1 MNQSEQPES
10 SPLPSSEPN
19 IKQQADSSILGGGMQ
34 AAIGDGNFQIQ
45 FIFHPNS
52 SPNYQNDWIKL
63 IEQTRENLTIIPDRI
78 GNKIF
83 ISRLVELEAIETA
96 FENNKVVVLLGASGC
111 GKTVISKSW
120 AEKEQ
125 NANKTIWWKASS
137 FDVSDFSSFQNRLG
151 LSSPLRDVLAA
162 VSAPRVYVVIDGLDR
177 IFSEAAFQN
186 LSVLI
191 HTLRLNVEDSP
202 WRLLIPCQLEEWNRV
217 QMLLARANVLTEDW
231 KMLQVGA
238 PSINDF
244 EPVWE
249 TFPALKRLNFQP
261 QLQSLLFKPKVLD
274 LLATKL
280 STGGSV
286 DTTQWVGESNLIE
299 WFWETEVCKQPNAR
313 MRAGLLKSLGEKQ
326 ADNLESET
334 ATDAFSISD
343 LAQVDSL
350 IRDRLCQEREERLS
364 FCHDLYGDWARQR
377 VLLGQKNNLR
387 DYIKHRV
394 SSPLW
399 HRAVRLYGLHLLEK
413 NEDTAQWRS
422 ALVSLCGDDN
432 TPDLTSDLL
441 LEAVVFAANPLPLL
455 ERIWADLAANDGLLL
470 RRLLAKFLFIAT
482 LPNPAILAI
491 ASQLDSDLETTAAT
505 IQRIPYFPYWVP
517 ILQFLHRHLT
527 DVIELAPGYIAEIAN
542 TWLRRLDTKWP
553 LRREAAELALAT
565 AERLLES
572 TKSGRFFYEKD
583 DLSKKIYHAALAG
596 VYELPDRVAN
606 FALKASARKEFIT
619 QKTETETQSE
629 PLIKRVIDDPEYG
642 TYELELDESSWS
654 RIDEQEIDP
663 IIFRNF
669 SWEFGDEE
677 EEEPVAWT
685 DGPSQKV
692 HSAFR
697 QVCLTTDA
705 IYPLI
710 IANPSVAREVLLALL
725 IEEPRIHRRESGI
738 HRQRLEIVYIQE
750 WGFPLYNQ
758 GTFFFFLKNQP
769 QEGLELILHLVN
781 FATERW
787 SDSWRRENQKIPEVL
802 INVEN
807 NEYKWIGNQEVY
819 YWYCNHHLCPYPIAV
834 ALMALEKWL
843 YDEIDANKLMND
855 VLQLILQRSNS
866 VAFAGLLSALARKAH
881 FLFQGVLRP
890 LLTVPEFYLWESQ
903 HRPLSVPYITGT
915 RRYLGQSEETVELV
929 REWYELPHRKH
940 GLHQWALSLFLNTP
954 EMQSF
959 FEEARLHWLNRLQGN
974 SKEDGL
980 KCFLEELVDNY
991 NIENYRIQNHSGYG
1005 DFWVF
1010 ESPKKTDEKEKA
1022 LRQASELRLQFL
1034 SFPFRCHE
1042 ILNAGQPLPDEQ
1054 LEQSWNFLQQL
1065 AGFPSV
1071 EDDTGLYDIENS
1083 ICGGIAVLIQ
1093 FHWNWLQQYPEREQW
1108 CIEQL
1113 IKIIHE
1119 PPKAN
1124 KFGNEES
1131 NLGWEWD
1138 IFCAKIIPLIWSKF
1152 SDSNKWRE
1160 CVALLVTSS
1169 RYAVV
1174 NTVFA
1179 HAAKFRISFYE
1190 DFKRLQHLLFRW
1202 AAVRWKWDSTR
1213 YGLESSFDIE
1223 VERNREIKAFLD
1235 KIISPN
1241 LPTWE
1246 EVATQVWEELADKKP
1261 HQNYNQPGLF
1271 GSITPSQFPSLNFR
1285 LIQAAYAWLPSLDQA
1300 ISRTERQEWITFW
1313 KEALKYSLQFS
1324 EKDGTLSTWNEWLS
1338 QHIASLIMQ
1347 LPPTEKPEDF
1357 WKPIL
1362 SLGMEEKHWIEKFL
1376 IHWFVNGLSSE
1387 PIYDRFVQEC
1397 HAMVEFAF
1405 SSPNWEF
1412 EPKLRQYGLE
1422 ELWCYL
1428 VGLNSSINN
1437 MWTIAHKPTIKRMY
1451 IIYQQWATQHLNKP
1465 GCALQ
1470 FVAFLLKPAAEEVRI
1485 DSLPWL
1491 YAASQSNEQFWTEYN
1506 IQEKLA
1512 SLLDVCWRYHES
1524 KLRQHHDSFNAFKN
1538 LLKKLADFQN
1548 TLALEIQHRIAS
1560 I

>member
-10 SPLPSSEPN
+10 SPLPSPEPN

-34 AAIGDGNFQIQ
+34 AAIGDGNVQIQ

-52 SPNYQNDWIKL
+52 SPNYQTDWIKL

-137 FDVSDFSSFQNRLG
+137 FDVPDFSSFQNRLG

-177 IFSEAAFQN
+177 IFSEASFQN

-326 ADNLESET
+326 ADNLEAET
-334 ATDAFSISD
+334 PTDAFSISD

-350 IRDRLCQEREERLS
+350 IRDHLCQEREECLS

-455 ERIWADLAANDGLLL
+455 ERIWTDLAANDGLFL
-470 RRLLAKFLFIAT
+470 RRLLARFLFIAT

-505 IQRIPYFPYWVP
+505 IQRIPYIPYWLP

-527 DVIELAPGYIAEIAN
+527 DVIELAPEYIAEIAN

-572 TKSGRFFYEKD
+572 TKAGRFFYDKD

-596 VYELPDRVAN
+596 VYELPDGVAN
-606 FALKASARKEFIT
+606 FALKASARKEVT
-619 QKTETETQSE
+619 AQKTETETQSE
-629 PLIKRVIDDPEYG
+629 PLIKRIIDDPEYG

-677 EEEPVAWT
+677 EQEPVAWT
-685 DGPSQKV
+685 DGPSQKI

-725 IEEPRIHRRESGI
+725 IEEPSA
-738 HRQRLEIVYIQE
+738 HRQELGIACDRE
-750 WGFPLYNQ
+750 WYPPFYTQGPLL
-758 GTFFFFLKNQP
+758 FFIKHQP
-769 QEGLELILHLVN
+769 TEGLELILRLIN

-787 SDSWRRENQKIPEVL
+787 ADIWRRENQTVPDVSITL
-802 INVEN
+802 AG
-807 NEYKWIGNQEVY
+807 NEHRWLGNQNVY
-819 YWYCNHHLCPYPIAV
+819 YWYCNYNSCPYPVTV
-834 ALMALEKWL
+834 ALMVLEKWL
-843 YDEIDANKLMND
+843 YNEIDENKPINNAIE
-855 VLQLILQRSNS
+855 LILQRSNS
-866 VAFAGLLSALARKAH
+866 VAFAGLLSAVARKSS
-881 FLFQGVLRP
+881 FLVQEPLRS
-890 LLTVPEFYLWESQ
+890 LLTVPEFYLWESRHQ
-903 HRPLSVPYITGT
+903 PLSGSDITIT
-915 RRYLGQSEETVELV
+915 ITWLGQNEQIIKLV
-929 REWYELPHRKH
+929 REWYELPHRKQ
-940 GLHQWALSLFLNTP
+940 GLYKWS
-954 EMQSF
+954 QSF
-959 FEEARLHWLNRLQGN
+959 FLNIPEMRTFFEEIRSNWLKRLQEN
-974 SKEDGL
+974 SKEDEL
-980 KCFLEELVDNY
+980 KWFLEELVDGY
-991 NIENYRIQNHSGYG
+991 NIDNYRIQNYPEHG

-1010 ESPKKTDEKEKA
+1010 QAPNKLSEKEKA
-1022 LRQASELRLQFL
+1022 FREDSERRIKIL
-1034 SFPFRCHE
+1034 SFPFRCRE
-1042 ILNAGQPLPDEQ
+1042 ILNAGQPLQDEQ
-1054 LEQSWNFLQQL
+1054 LEKFWNILQQM

-1071 EDDTGLYDIENS
+1071 EDGSGLYDIENS

-1093 FHWNWLQQYPEREQW
+1093 LHWNWLQKYPEKEQW
-1108 CIEQL
+1108 CFEQL
-1113 IKIIHE
+1113 IKIIHD
-1119 PPKAN
+1119 PPKGS
-1124 KFGNEES
+1124 KFGHEES
-1131 NLGWEWD
+1131 SMELEWD
-1138 IFCAKIIPLIWSKF
+1138 VFCAQVIPLIWSKF

-1160 CVALLVTSS
+1160 CVVLLVTSS

-1174 NTVFA
+1174 STVFA
-1179 HAAKFRISFYE
+1179 YVAKFRSSFYE

-1223 VERNREIKAFLD
+1223 VERHREIKAFLD
-1235 KIISPN
+1235 KLISPN
-1241 LPTWE
+1241 LPSWE

-1261 HQNYNQPGLF
+1261 HQNYSQPSFF
-1271 GSITPSQFPSLNFR
+1271 GDITPSQFPRLSFR

-1313 KEALKYSLQFS
+1313 KESLKYSLQFP
-1324 EKDGTLSTWNEWLS
+1324 EKDRTLSTWNEWLS
-1338 QHIASLIMQ
+1338 QHLAPLILQ
-1347 LPPTEKPEDF
+1347 LPTTEKPEDF

-1362 SLGMEEKHWIEKFL
+1362 SLGMEENHWIEKFL
-1376 IHWFVNGLSSE
+1376 TEWFITGLNSE
-1387 PIYDRFVQEC
+1387 PISDRFIQEC
-1397 HAMVEFAF
+1397 HAMVDFAF

-1412 EPKLRQYGLE
+1412 DPRLRQYGLE

-1437 MWTIAHKPTIKRMY
+1437 MWAIAHKPIIKQMHK
-1451 IIYQQWATQHLNKP
+1451 IYEKWARQHLDKP
-1465 GCALQ
+1465 GCALH
-1470 FVAFLLKPAAEEVRI
+1470 FVAFLLKPAAEELRI
-1485 DSLPWL
+1485 DSLTWL
-1491 YAASQSNEQFWTEYN
+1491 YTASQSNDHFWTEDN
-1506 IQEKLA
+1506 IQKNLA
-1512 SLLDVCWRYHES
+1512 SLLDVCWRYQES
-1524 KLRQHHDSFNAFKN
+1524 KLRQHNDSFNAFKN

-1548 TLALEIQHRIAS
+1548 TLALEIQQRIAS
-1560 I
+1560 S